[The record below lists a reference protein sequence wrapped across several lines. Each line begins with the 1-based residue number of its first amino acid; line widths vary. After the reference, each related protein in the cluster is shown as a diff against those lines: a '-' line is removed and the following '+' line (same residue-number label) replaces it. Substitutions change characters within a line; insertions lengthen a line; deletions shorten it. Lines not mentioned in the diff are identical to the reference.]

1 MDLNVNYEIV
11 TGGVAQK
18 VEQLLC
24 EFPALQA

>member
-1 MDLNVNYEIV
+1 V

-24 EFPALQA
+24 EFPALQAWSPEFKP